1 VIGDLLTAVGRLER
15 VHDFTGRLR
24 FNTAQAAEYANC
36 HPDTILRSLQAG
48 ELHGGG
54 QRKAGGRWSI
64 RRSAST
70 PGSMASSARINL
82 SALRAS
88 AGTWMR
94 DPCRDGPGS
103 GPRARRR

>member
-1 VIGDLLTAVGRLER
+1 LTRQQVIGDLLTAVGRLER
-15 VHDFTGRLR
+15 VHDFTDRLR

-64 RRSAST
+64 RRECLDAW
-70 PGSMASSARINL
+70 L
-82 SALRAS
+82 
-88 AGTWMR
+88 
-94 DPCRDGPGS
+94 DGEHCPHQSVG
-103 GPRARRR
+103 A